1 MGQIFWTSI
10 LMVFFLW
17 FHTLILRSYKKI
29 THQDSQPKTISKKIC
44 LALLQALVIA
54 ALFFGCN
61 IFINLIKE
69 NSYVTKKISNVIPNS
84 TAEDTEANN
93 TNLVRQ
99 DNKID
104 IIKPGD
110 LKTSLSDVAGLQE
123 PKQEMQDVINY
134 LKNPEQFRRLGAK
147 PPKGII
153 MFGPPGTGKTYLAR
167 AIAGEANVTFISV
180 SGSQFDQEY
189 VGVGASRVRQLFQ
202 IARQN
207 APCIIFID
215 EIDSVAGNRKLHDTS
230 SSAQTVNQL
239 LTEMDGL
246 DSTKNTDVIVI
257 AASNRIE
264 SIDPAILRPG
274 RFDRQIKLDL
284 PTIKERAEII
294 KIHITKIKTLA
305 SISQDAIAKMTS
317 GFSGADI
324 ANLINEAAIIATNKN
339 KTAVDSDDFEQAKDK
354 IILGIQRP
362 LTFTANEKRKT
373 AYHEA
378 GHTLVGFLMPEQN
391 PVYKVTISPRGFS
404 LGHTSFEPQDDM
416 VSHSKQHLE
425 GKIATAL
432 AGRLAEEIIFGSQGV
447 TTGAENDLRYAT
459 NLAYNMVTKWGYSE
473 RIGQVYV
480 TEQDNFIP
488 KVIIE
493 QEVKLIIEQQKMVA
507 KKMLEDNINKLHNIA
522 RDLIEKE
529 TLDSNDIKL
538 LIENRT

>member
-1 MGQIFWTSI
+1 
-10 LMVFFLW
+10 MVFFLW
-17 FHTLILRSYKKI
+17 FHTLILRSYKNIAK
-29 THQDSQPKTISKKIC
+29 QPSSKQKRSKKIF
-44 LALLQALVIA
+44 IA
-54 ALFFGCN
+54 TVQVLIIVAVFLGCN

-69 NSYVTKKISNVIPNS
+69 NSYVNNKVVDIASGINP
-84 TAEDTEANN
+84 EDPDANN
-93 TNLVRQ
+93 SSNNRQ

-104 IIKPGD
+104 IIKPGS
-110 LKTSLSDVAGLQE
+110 LKTNLADVAGLQE
-123 PKQEMQDVINY
+123 PKQEVQDVINY
-134 LKNPEQFRRLGAK
+134 LKNPAQFRRLGAK

-215 EIDSVAGNRKLHDTS
+215 EIDSVAGNRRLHDTS

-239 LTEMDGL
+239 LTEMDGI

-257 AASNRIE
+257 AASNRLD
-264 SIDPAILRPG
+264 SIDQAILRPG

-294 KIHITKIKTLA
+294 NIHIKKIKIDA
-305 SISQDAIAKMTS
+305 SVSQDSIAKMTA
-317 GFSGADI
+317 GFSGAEI
-324 ANLINEAAIIATNKN
+324 ANLINEAAIIATNHN
-339 KTAVDSDDFEQAKDK
+339 KASVDASDFEQAKDK

-416 VSHSKQHLE
+416 VSYSKQHLE

-432 AGRLAEEIIFGSQGV
+432 AGRLAEEIIFGAQGV

-459 NLAYNMVTKWGYSE
+459 DLAYKMVTKWGYSDK
-473 RIGQVYV
+473 IGQVYV
-480 TEQDNFIP
+480 NDQENFIP
-488 KVIIE
+488 KELIE
-493 QEVKLIIEQQKMVA
+493 QEVKSIIETQKFAA
-507 KKMLEDNINKLHNIA
+507 KKMLEDNIDKLHNIA

-538 LIENRT
+538 LIENKS